1 MTMSYYL
8 AVPLLIG
15 FICLYSCIFTY
26 YHKQLPWL
34 GMKMAFYGLLLLSSI
49 SLLALTS
56 QIISDYWLF
65 GYVAMGGLSTVI
77 LLIYDYKLHRRFPD
91 IPLWCQNF
99 SELNYLFIILF
110 LGIFAWILRVSS
122 AAVINI
128 IILAIAF
135 MVLYL
140 ARAYSQH
147 KMFCSE
153 QNNLGYRVYIIIG
166 KIFYFMVLLF
176 EIVLLV
182 VLSLALF
189 MSFDDAGNCIADGIC
204 KEGFVFDDCG
214 DGKPCVIDYEY
225 CQKHNYIWDNSQRV
239 CYIR

>member
-1 MTMSYYL
+1 MSYYIT
-8 AVPLLIG
+8 VPLLIG
-15 FICLYSCIFTY
+15 FICLYSRIFAY
-26 YHKQLPWL
+26 YDKQLSQL
-34 GMKMAFYGLLLLSSI
+34 GVKIIFYVFLLLSSL
-49 SLLALTS
+49 SLLVLTS
-56 QIISDYWLF
+56 QITFEYWLL

-128 IILAIAF
+128 IILVIAF

-166 KIFYFMVLLF
+166 KIFYFVTVLFEAVLLA
-176 EIVLLV
+176 
-182 VLSLALF
+182 VLSLALL
-189 MSFDDAGNCIADGIC
+189 MGVDDADDCITDGIC
-204 KEGFVFDDCG
+204 KEGFIFDDCG